1 MNKRFKIKDL
11 FLVSGTKTT
20 SLEDLNE
27 KGKGRYPYVTTQSS
41 NNGVAG
47 FYDYYTEEGNVLT
60 VDSAVAG
67 YCSYREEKF
76 SASDHVEKL
85 TPLFKMNKFIGLY
98 FATVINANQYR
109 FSYGRKANQK
119 KISELEIEL
128 PIKIDG
134 TPNYDFMENYIKSLW
149 EGHTLH
155 LFNTRIL
162 I

>member
-27 KGKGRYPYVTTQSS
+27 KGKGRYPYVTTQSL

-85 TPLFKMNKFIGLY
+85 TPLFN
-98 FATVINANQYR
+98 
-109 FSYGRKANQK
+109 
-119 KISELEIEL
+119 
-128 PIKIDG
+128 
-134 TPNYDFMENYIKSLW
+134 IKSLW
-149 EGHTLH
+149 GNHTLH

-162 I
+162 IWK

>member
-1 MNKRFKIKDL
+1 
-11 FLVSGTKTT
+11 
-20 SLEDLNE
+20 
-27 KGKGRYPYVTTQSS
+27 
-41 NNGVAG
+41 
-47 FYDYYTEEGNVLT
+47 
-60 VDSAVAG
+60 
-67 YCSYREEKF
+67 
-76 SASDHVEKL
+76 
-85 TPLFKMNKFIGLY
+85 MNKFIGLY

-149 EGHTLH
+149 GNHTLH